1 MSVVETLFSI
11 ARGDRPEGN
20 LVPSCRL
27 EMSGAEFYGEE
38 AIVSAFRKSG
48 LRVSGN
54 ADIIKSASNIAI
66 FDGEV
71 VLFADI
77 LNDNIC
83 RIWCLSNGELI
94 EAEPAIG
101 VPFDPDMN
109 QKRGD
114 VIVSPSD
121 YPELDEEVLQHV
133 ETIGREISHGGTAGK
148 NEPDYRIRAF
158 LIRAFNNGNHG
169 AALFAVHRLSSGT
182 VRTAGFSYVAAR
194 FQTDGKDLAG
204 HSVVQDES
212 GKMAVE
218 SKPWRSR
225 VE

>member
-1 MSVVETLFSI
+1 MSAVQTLFTI
-11 ARGDRPEGN
+11 ARGDRPDGH

-38 AIVSAFRKSG
+38 AIVSAFRKSDLG
-48 LRVSGN
+48 VSDN
-54 ADIIKSASNIAI
+54 ANVIESASNIAI
-66 FDGEV
+66 FDGEM

-77 LNDNIC
+77 LNDNVC
-83 RIWCLSNGELI
+83 RIWCLSNGEPI

-114 VIVSPSD
+114 VIVSASD

-133 ETIGREISHGGTAGK
+133 EMIGREISRRGTAGQGQF
-148 NEPDYRIRAF
+148 DYRTRAF
-158 LIRAFNNGNHG
+158 LLRAFNNRNYG

-194 FQTDGKDLAG
+194 FQTDGEKLAS
-204 HSVVQDES
+204 HSVVQDVS
-212 GKMAVE
+212 GEKAVE

-225 VE
+225 VK